1 MAKLKLAFLR
11 SSRKPGRQRRLC
23 FNFFLRFF
31 IVKCFH
37 PVCAK
42 SLQSC
47 PTVCDAMDCRPPGSC
62 VHWILQA
69 RVPGERKHSL
79 NSMREMWE
87 ILKRSKWKPPKKAY
101 ALSNCQNCLNLP
113 LKKKDQH
120 VYSLYPKH

>member
-11 SSRKPGRQRRLC
+11 SSRKPGRQCTLKKKKKR
-23 FNFFLRFF
+23 FL

-47 PTVCDAMDCRPPGSC
+47 PTVCDPIDCSPPGSC
-62 VHWILQA
+62 FHWILQA

-79 NSMREMWE
+79 NSMREMLE
-87 ILKRSKWKPPKKAY
+87 ILKRSKWKPTKKAY
-101 ALSNCQNCLNLP
+101 ASSNCQKCLNVP
-113 LKKKDQH
+113 LKKRLACIFLI
-120 VYSLYPKH
+120 S